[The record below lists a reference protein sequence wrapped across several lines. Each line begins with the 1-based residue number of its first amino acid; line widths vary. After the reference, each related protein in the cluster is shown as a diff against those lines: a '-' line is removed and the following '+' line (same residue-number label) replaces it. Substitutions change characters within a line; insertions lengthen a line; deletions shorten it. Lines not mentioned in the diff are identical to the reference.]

1 MNIKKLFSACLI
13 VCVSVLAY
21 GESAPVKIGW
31 AMESIDPGRSSV
43 MPGYGSFRYS
53 YGCADPIYATC
64 LVLDNGKVIGAG
76 RHEQPMQCC
85 EEYRIIAETQ
95 MGDGKEA
102 V

>member
-43 MPGYGSFRYS
+43 MPGYGSFRPS

-64 LVLDNGKVIGAG
+64 LVLVIKILPSS
-76 RHEQPMQCC
+76 Q
-85 EEYRIIAETQ
+85 IAEQ
-95 MGDGKEA
+95 FSEGIE
-102 V
+102 